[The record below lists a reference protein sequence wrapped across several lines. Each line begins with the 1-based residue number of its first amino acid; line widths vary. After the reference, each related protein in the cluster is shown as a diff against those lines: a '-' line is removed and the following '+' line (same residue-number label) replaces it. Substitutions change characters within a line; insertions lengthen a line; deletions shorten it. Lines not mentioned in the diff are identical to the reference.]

1 MPLTFIGINLLIFL
15 HKPFSIGPDRAIHD
29 PAVNR
34 IIDPSYLLDDWIVG
48 SIVNSSVHFF
58 LRQVDILLR
67 IFRNRKISLGRL
79 DLFFIFAGLNFFIY
93 QDLKIL

>member
-15 HKPFSIGPDRAIHD
+15 HKPFYIGPDRAIHD

-58 LRQVDILLR
+58 YG
-67 IFRNRKISLGRL
+67 KWISFYESLEIERYL
-79 DLFFIFAGLNFFIY
+79 WEDLTYFLFFWIY
-93 QDLKIL
+93 ESTH